1 MLKAVLGLSLDKW
14 VIWDQSTNSPF
25 NLTQTKMDHIKMD
38 LMEKSGLVF
47 VQPKGVPLGPSKGNA
62 YS

>member
-1 MLKAVLGLSLDKW
+1 
-14 VIWDQSTNSPF
+14 
-25 NLTQTKMDHIKMD
+25 MDHIKMD

-62 YS
+62 YSWVNTWQNQD